1 MCNSLVAADPPAHQ
15 NAVRHWRAK
24 HRRLPLR
31 DLIFAD
37 KATGRFLELHDVYNT
52 ACACA
57 EPFCNTV
64 AYTQL
69 DGQSEAARDGDPQL
83 AAVGKFFAAHAQK
96 EHALASSKSSSRL
109 FTRHMCDEFLAS
121 LHANASNG
129 GSLPIYAETI
139 IDVSLT
145 PKKKKKKNAGKKPA
159 KLPRITTSKDDKGA
173 TLPRGRI
180 SPPLDSAVRGYKCG
194 IQKCFKAGWAKLSFW
209 LLAALCGLMKSFPVF
224 HLVQQKHR
232 YWY

>member
-57 EPFCNTV
+57 AEPACNTV
-64 AYTQL
+64 AYTHL

-96 EHALASSKSSSRL
+96 EHASSKSSSRL
-109 FTRHMCDEFLAS
+109 FTRHLCDEFLAS

-129 GSLPIYAETI
+129 DSLPIYAETI

-145 PKKKKKKNAGKKPA
+145 PKKKRKKNAGKKPA
-159 KLPRITTSKDDKGA
+159 KLPRITTTSRTSKDDKGA
-173 TLPRGRI
+173 TLPKGRI

-194 IQKCFKAGWAKLSFW
+194 IQKCFKAGWAKSSLVVGCFVRLDEILPCFSFSST
-209 LLAALCGLMKSFPVF
+209 KT
-224 HLVQQKHR
+224 
-232 YWY
+232 